1 MHNAVQAASLLLCE
15 CPDALHGHRT
25 TAVTGVQQ
33 LLHWYGGDGGA
44 HNILQGP
51 STRVAWLSHYTWH
64 CPPASGQ
71 PLCPIGKSRHARQ
84 SKKLCAYLPGF
95 VDFHTHMLPVI
106 KASTLQPAAIDKPG
120 TVGSCAIA
128 EGNTPRNQHQRD
140 GWCHN
145 STAESMHVYASELH
159 KFFLKEL
166 CRL

>member
-1 MHNAVQAASLLLCE
+1 MVHITPSTKTLAVACTTQCRQHHCCFANALMRSMATE
-15 CPDALHGHRT
+15 T

-44 HNILQGP
+44 HNTLQGP

-128 EGNTPRNQHQRD
+128 EGNTTRNQHQRN
-140 GWCHN
+140 G
-145 STAESMHVYASELH
+145 
-159 KFFLKEL
+159 
-166 CRL
+166 